1 MNERFAATP
10 ESIRRRAK
18 RFEIAMW
25 CFLATM
31 SFGLGYALYR
41 GSSFFPALRQAQHQ
55 FVPLERGDKVAD
67 FVSFVN
73 DVITAWP
80 QRLAAHPTSWVEFL
94 AIVLAF
100 VLGAVVFR
108 VARKSPRGKL
118 LTETGANSEQPRKRV
133 QRALELSNSKSTL
146 FKRIDHSDEAGYSK
160 KMKAVFLPANFTQKL
175 YRKFLDNV
183 SEQLAFLIVHEEM
196 HGSSSDNLL
205 CSWGR
210 SLAFLLTAIS
220 AALIASP
227 IMMAAAAAFPTY
239 LLRNLPFPVC
249 LGLLAT
255 FIVVLLA
262 FIAVAANGVLP
273 NLVATR
279 EFFADALAARTLEIG
294 PLSLPY
300 EGTTDISRRGDVV
313 AGWSTAIPGP
323 DRRLHAKG
331 IAPRTGALVASTVAM
346 WVLVRSLILMLDPV
360 WCYGVVSV
368 FDAVYFGEVAVMS
381 HTSPRRHTGL
391 RDYGLVPW
399 VTTILLTVLIPLS
412 FVLIDRF
419 SSTFGIASIIRPLW
433 LAAVALP
440 PFVLTAA
447 VLLWSHTTAV
457 SPHDP
462 DEIDR
467 FPPRYVG
474 IGPIVQFVAA
484 VPSYVWSY
492 TMAGIALFTWS
503 TTLAAWSGEGSF
515 PPPSFMVD
523 VLTLPICAAI
533 AIVVVKNFRILNP
546 WSVAGEVIFGVIA
559 FPLFVYTTMTTMLAA
574 ALSPPGNSG
583 PPLDVGLFVRIF
595 FSHPTEL
602 LMKAFAVGSVV
613 SVILLASWEMRYRF
627 HTHTSLFKIVRA
639 RFALILEQIG
649 ARIGRHWIL
658 GMIRS

>member
-1 MNERFAATP
+1 M
-10 ESIRRRAK
+10 
-18 RFEIAMW
+18 
-25 CFLATM
+25 
-31 SFGLGYALYR
+31 
-41 GSSFFPALRQAQHQ
+41 
-55 FVPLERGDKVAD
+55 
-67 FVSFVN
+67 
-73 DVITAWP
+73 
-80 QRLAAHPTSWVEFL
+80 
-94 AIVLAF
+94 
-100 VLGAVVFR
+100 
-108 VARKSPRGKL
+108 
-118 LTETGANSEQPRKRV
+118 

-205 CSWGR
+205 WSWGR

-249 LGLLAT
+249 LGLLAA

-440 PFVLTAA
+440 P
-447 VLLWSHTTAV
+447 
-457 SPHDP
+457 
-462 DEIDR
+462 
-467 FPPRYVG
+467 
-474 IGPIVQFVAA
+474 
-484 VPSYVWSY
+484 
-492 TMAGIALFTWS
+492 
-503 TTLAAWSGEGSF
+503 
-515 PPPSFMVD
+515 
-523 VLTLPICAAI
+523 
-533 AIVVVKNFRILNP
+533 
-546 WSVAGEVIFGVIA
+546 
-559 FPLFVYTTMTTMLAA
+559 
-574 ALSPPGNSG
+574 LS
-583 PPLDVGLFVRIF
+583 
-595 FSHPTEL
+595 
-602 LMKAFAVGSVV
+602 
-613 SVILLASWEMRYRF
+613 
-627 HTHTSLFKIVRA
+627 
-639 RFALILEQIG
+639 
-649 ARIGRHWIL
+649 
-658 GMIRS
+658 